1 MSDENWDDHRTF
13 LAVARAGSLAGAGRV
28 LGVDHSTVFRRLR
41 AFEARIGVRLF
52 DRLPSGYALTLSGE
66 EMARSVKRVD
76 RELADLGRRLQGLD
90 LRPAGTVRLTTTDSI
105 ALHGL
110 APKLVGFRRAYP
122 DITVELTV
130 SQRFASLTR
139 READIAL
146 RPTNTPEE
154 HLIGRRLAKIAFAV
168 YGSKSYLDGRPP
180 VGDDLAGHDVV
191 GYDEALVHLAAARWL
206 DARPGGR
213 IVARCD
219 VLTGQLACVR
229 AGLGLAPL
237 PCHMGDVEAELV
249 RALPPDPAMATGL
262 WLLTHADLRR
272 TGRVRALADFL
283 AGTYAED
290 RDLLEGRAPYRPLP

>member
-1 MSDENWDDHRTF
+1 MSNENWDDHRTF

-66 EMARSVKRVD
+66 EMARSVELVD

-110 APKLVGFRRAYP
+110 ASKLAGFRRAYP

-146 RPTNTPEE
+146 RPTNAPEE

-180 VGDDLAGHDVV
+180 VGDHLVGHDVV

-213 IVARCD
+213 MVARCEA
-219 VLTGQLACVR
+219 LTGQLACVR
-229 AGLGLAPL
+229 AGLGLAHL
-237 PCHMGDVEAELV
+237 PCHMGDAEAELV
-249 RALPPDPAMATGL
+249 RVLPPDPAMATGL
-262 WLLTHADLRR
+262 WLLPHADLRR

-283 AGTYAED
+283 AGAYAED
-290 RDLLEGRAPYRPLP
+290 RDLLEGRAPYRPPP